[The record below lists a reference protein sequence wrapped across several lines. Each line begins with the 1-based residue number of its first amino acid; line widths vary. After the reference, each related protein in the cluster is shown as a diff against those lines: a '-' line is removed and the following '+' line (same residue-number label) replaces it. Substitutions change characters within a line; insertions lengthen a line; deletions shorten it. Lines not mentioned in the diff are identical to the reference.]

1 MPESAPQS
9 AEIIVA
15 EAMKN
20 RMNLLNLDHELQSEI
35 DEIVLG
41 AARAGRPLTVEEKAR
56 RKARRA
62 SQAEA
67 GRALKALAFVTLARL
82 DSSAE
87 VIELK
92 GKLDQVNDGL
102 LDDLEQLKDI
112 ARYAEIAAQLAD
124 GLAKLAEQ
132 VAGAIA

>member
-1 MPESAPQS
+1 MADRESAQ
-9 AEIIVA
+9 AIVA
-15 EAMKN
+15 EAMTS
-20 RMNLLNLDHELQSEI
+20 RMRLLDLDHELQSEI

-41 AARAGRPLTVEEKAR
+41 AARAGRPLTSEEKVR

-62 SQAEA
+62 SQSDV
-67 GRALKALAFVTLARL
+67 GRAFKTLAFVTLARL
-82 DSSAE
+82 DNSAD

-92 GKLDQVNDGL
+92 GKLDKVNADL
-102 LDDLEQLKDI
+102 VDDLQRLKNI
-112 ARYAEIAAQLAD
+112 ERYAAIAAQVAD

>member
-1 MPESAPQS
+1 MPELES
-9 AEIIVA
+9 AETIVA

-20 RMNLLNLDHELQSEI
+20 RVRLLDLDHELQSEI

-41 AARAGRPLTVEEKAR
+41 AARAGRGLNNEEKAR
-56 RKARRA
+56 RKSRRA
-62 SQAEA
+62 SQADT

-82 DSSAE
+82 DGSDE

-92 GKLDQVNDGL
+92 GKLDAVNDGL
-102 LDDLEQLKDI
+102 VDDLEQLKDI
-112 ARYAEIAAQLAD
+112 ERYTAIAADLAD
-124 GLAKLAEQ
+124 GLAQLAEQ